1 MLQQVVQ
8 SLIKLGASQQI
19 RGLKS
24 WMTAPKQADFFHL
37 INVDFLEAAALQ
49 ADSKYVLSSF
59 NFVDD
64 NFHEIIYNLNE

>member
-1 MLQQVVQ
+1 
-8 SLIKLGASQQI
+8 
-19 RGLKS
+19 
-24 WMTAPKQADFFHL
+24 MTAPKQADFFHL

>member
-24 WMTAPKQADFFHL
+24 WMTSPKQADFFHV
-37 INVDFLEAAALQ
+37 IDVDFLEAAALQ
-49 ADSKYVLSSF
+49 ADSK
-59 NFVDD
+59 
-64 NFHEIIYNLNE
+64 